1 MGTHVPEERN
11 QQTFTGILEPGAAGG
26 LGKVDAGV
34 LCGETFQTFQVC
46 LTGSPWGYQ
55 EHGVR
60 DQEGG
65 EDGRGARTTAKGS
78 PRNLE
83 TLWRN
88 HLWEHRHEKGF
99 LSIHGVPKR
108 VIFFSKIRL

>member
-1 MGTHVPEERN
+1 M
-11 QQTFTGILEPGAAGG
+11 
-26 LGKVDAGV
+26 DAGV

-99 LSIHGVPKR
+99 LSIHGVPQ
-108 VIFFSKIRL
+108 RLLVGSVYSVPESCAVPVTYDDIAGPNKCFV